1 MYVCLQTWIWTINY
15 KQKPNTI
22 LNKNEKNNLNNG
34 KYYVKRNGY
43 ISLKNNEKRNA
54 VEQQK
59 KIYMYNTNYNE
70 ITEK

>member
-1 MYVCLQTWIWTINY
+1 M
-15 KQKPNTI
+15 I